1 MIAMRNWVLA
11 FAILIAASPAS
22 AFKEETVQQLIDRAE
37 AARLED
43 RPPLYAEIAERQLKS
58 ADQLYTAGKVDDASA
73 AVNDVVTYCDKATHA
88 ATKSGKKLKNTE
100 IAVRKMAA
108 KLRDIRRS
116 LAFEDQGPVKAAA
129 DRLESM
135 RTELLS
141 RMFGGK
147 EKK

>member
-1 MIAMRNWVLA
+1 MRTWAIVL
-11 FAILIAASPAS
+11 AILIAASPAL
-22 AFKEETVQQLIDRAE
+22 AFKEETLQQLIARAE

-58 ADQLYTAGKVDDASA
+58 ADQLYTAGKVDDAGT
-73 AVNDVVTYCDKATHA
+73 AVNDVVTFCEKATHA

-108 KLRDIRRS
+108 KLRDIRRN
-116 LAFEDQGPVKAAA
+116 LAFEDQAPVKAAA
-129 DRLESM
+129 DRLENM

-141 RMFGGK
+141 HMFGGK
-147 EKK
+147 NQK

>member
-1 MIAMRNWVLA
+1 MRNRVIIFAVLLATSLAA
-11 FAILIAASPAS
+11 FAS
-22 AFKEETVQQLIDRAE
+22 KEESLQQLIARAE

-58 ADQLYTAGKVDDASA
+58 ADQLYAAGKVEDATA
-73 AVNDVVTYCDKATHA
+73 AVNGVVIYCDKATNA

-147 EKK
+147 DKK

>member
-1 MIAMRNWVLA
+1 MRNWAIVFAVL
-11 FAILIAASPAS
+11 LAASLAAF
-22 AFKEETVQQLIDRAE
+22 AFKEETLQQLISRAD
-37 AARLED
+37 AARLEE
-43 RPPLYAEIAERQLKS
+43 RPPLYAAIAERQLKS
-58 ADQLYTAGKVDDASA
+58 ADQLYTAGKVEDASA
-73 AVNDVVTYCDKATHA
+73 AVNDVVTYCDKATNA

-116 LAFEDQGPVKAAA
+116 LAFEDQGPVKAAV
-129 DRLESM
+129 DRLENM